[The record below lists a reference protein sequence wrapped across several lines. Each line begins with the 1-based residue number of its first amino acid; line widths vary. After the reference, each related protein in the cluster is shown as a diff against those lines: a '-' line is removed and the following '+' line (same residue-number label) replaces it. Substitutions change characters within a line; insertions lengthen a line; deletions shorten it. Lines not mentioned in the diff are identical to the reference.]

1 MQLKHGM
8 NLKHFTL
15 LALALTVL
23 VVTSTDIYIASLPA
37 LVVYFKTTPNL
48 VNLTLSVYTLSTALF
63 VLFIGVMSNRFGRKK
78 MLIIGLLIFLISSF
92 VIALANSIWL
102 VIFFRAG
109 QAYGSASLLL
119 TCRLIIKDTMNL
131 QEQIHTA
138 GILIMGVVFAPVAP
152 SIGALLAKC
161 FGWQGG
167 FLFSGFCACFSLIA
181 VLCIIKE
188 TNSTPI
194 TMLGSFSS
202 YLQEY
207 WTLLFERRCVYLVLI
222 IALTFAVHFVFIG
235 ISSYL
240 FINKV
245 GMSPLHYSY
254 LFMLLAL
261 GYLIGNIFMMWLNR
275 QNMPPLQLISL
286 GVLVSVL
293 GLFILGLSLTF
304 SYGIYLTILVMLGV
318 LIMRLAAGFI
328 IVPAEIELMYHFGQQ
343 SAQVL
348 GLATCLQ
355 FVLASVVITLAGLFH
370 AQPKYGLVIIMTIC
384 FVPVIFL
391 NFKLKRLS

>member
-8 NLKHFTL
+8 NLKYFTL

-23 VVTSTDIYIASLPA
+23 GVTSTDIYIASLPA

-48 VNLTLSVYTLSTALF
+48 VNLTLSVYTLSMALF
-63 VLFIGVMSNRFGRKK
+63 VLFIGVMSNRFGRRK
-78 MLIIGLLIFLISSF
+78 MLIIGLLIFLCSSF
-92 VIALANSIWL
+92 AIVLANSIWL
-102 VIFFRAG
+102 VIFFRTG
-109 QAYGSASLLL
+109 QAYGCASLLL
-119 TCRLIIKDTMNL
+119 ICRLIIKDTMNV
-131 QEQIHTA
+131 QEQVHTA
-138 GILIMGVVFAPVAP
+138 GVLIMGIVFAPIAP
-152 SIGALLAKC
+152 SIGALLAQF

-167 FLFSGFCACFSLIA
+167 FLLSGFCACFSLVA

-194 TMLGSFSS
+194 ARLGSFRS

-207 WTLLFERRCVYLVLI
+207 WVLLFDRRCVYLILI

-261 GYLIGNIFMMWLNR
+261 GYLMGNSLMMWLNR
-275 QNMPPLQLISL
+275 QNMPPLKLISL
-286 GVLVSVL
+286 GILVS
-293 GLFILGLSLTF
+293 ILGLLILGFSLIF
-304 SYGIYLTILVMLGV
+304 SYGLYLTILVMLGI
-318 LIMRLAAGFI
+318 LIMRLAAGLI
-328 IVPAEIELMYHFGQQ
+328 IVPAEIELMHRFGQQ

-355 FVLASVVITLAGLFH
+355 FILASVVITLAGLFH
-370 AQPKYGLVIIMTIC
+370 AQPKYGLVLITIAC

-391 NFKLKRLS
+391 SFKLKHLN